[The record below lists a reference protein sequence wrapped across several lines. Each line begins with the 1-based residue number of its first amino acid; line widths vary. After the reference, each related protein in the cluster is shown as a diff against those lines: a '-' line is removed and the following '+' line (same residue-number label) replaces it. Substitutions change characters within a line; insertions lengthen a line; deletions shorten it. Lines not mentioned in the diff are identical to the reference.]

1 MKNLLISCSGTEL
14 SKSFGLSQKRRR
26 GGCKYHGGIC
36 TSNLKINSWFNI
48 KILHYLVYYRGP
60 EILHGF
66 VPEVR
71 IAVFMR
77 CVSRTMGWQT
87 SLQVQTSMS
96 AGKGVTQGT
105 KLHYGVESKTFT
117 PLSIIKAKQNSIQH
131 PQNNSQRT
139 STFQLT
145 PNLMVS
151 NLFAWGFTLAT
162 ILVYLNGKI
171 STARNKNN

>member
-1 MKNLLISCSGTEL
+1 MIFKPAFHRLSQKFWMLENTACSLPDLILEMCGGFWCASQSVSGGREVWGEELLEMKNLLISCSGTEL

-87 SLQVQTSMS
+87 SLQV
-96 AGKGVTQGT
+96 
-105 KLHYGVESKTFT
+105 
-117 PLSIIKAKQNSIQH
+117 
-131 PQNNSQRT
+131 
-139 STFQLT
+139 
-145 PNLMVS
+145 
-151 NLFAWGFTLAT
+151 
-162 ILVYLNGKI
+162 
-171 STARNKNN
+171 